1 MESKQLIIR
10 FLSIMMFCLIIRLIY
25 SSKLKTGAS
34 WIWLVFGL
42 GFLVLMFWPGAIDLS
57 MKLLGIDSWMEIVY
71 LFILVSLLVINIHF
85 AMVISGLTDISKN
98 LAQEIT
104 FLNREIE
111 NNRKDINTQITSD
124 IL

>member
-10 FLSIMMFCLIIRLIY
+10 LLSIITFFLIIKLIY
-25 SSKLKTGAS
+25 GSKLKTGAS

-57 MKLLGIDSWMEIVY
+57 MKLLRIDSWIEIVF
-71 LFILVSLLVINIHF
+71 LFILISLLVISIHF
-85 AMVISGLTDISKN
+85 AMVISGLMDISKN

-111 NNRKDINTQITSD
+111 NNKKLLTHKSPQI
-124 IL
+124 